1 VTGASAFETLADAYD
16 AWFDAHPALYESE
29 LQAVRAVLPEKTG
42 AWVEIGVGTGR
53 FASRL
58 GIETGIEPAAAMAEL
73 ARRRG
78 VRVLAGTAED
88 VPLDDAS
95 VQAAFLI
102 TTLCFVRDINRSFS
116 EMRRILVRGG
126 AVVVAFLPRESPLGR
141 RILGDGGRDPF
152 FREARLLSTAEVL
165 AAMTCADLRVERI
178 VQTLTDPAGVERM
191 EAPSD
196 GFDRGSF
203 VVIRGSVPWSD
214 MKGST
219 QS

>member
-1 VTGASAFETLADAYD
+1 LADAYD
-16 AWFDAHPALYESE
+16 AWFDAHSALYESE

-58 GIETGIEPAAAMAEL
+58 GMETGIEPAAAMAEL
-73 ARRRG
+73 VRRRG

-88 VPLDDAS
+88 VPLDDTN

-102 TTLCFVRDINRSFS
+102 TTLCFVRDVDRSFS
-116 EMRRILVRGG
+116 EIRRMLVRGG

-141 RILGDGGRDPF
+141 SVLGEGGRDPF

-165 AAMTCADLRVERI
+165 AAMTSAGFRVETI
-178 VQTLTDPAGVERM
+178 VQTLMDPEGAERVETPF
-191 EAPSD
+191 A

>member
-1 VTGASAFETLADAYD
+1 MTGTNPFETLAGAYD
-16 AWFDAHPALYESE
+16 AWFDAHPQVFESE
-29 LQAVRAVLPEKTG
+29 LEAVRAILPERTG

-58 GIETGIEPAAAMAEL
+58 GIETEIEPAASMGAL
-73 ARRRG
+73 ARQRG
-78 VRVLAGTAED
+78 VRVLEGTAEN
-88 VPLDDAS
+88 VPLESSS

-102 TTLCFVRDINRSFS
+102 TTLCFVHDIGRTFS
-116 EMRRILVRGG
+116 EIRRILVQGG
-126 AVVVAFLPRESPLGR
+126 VVVIAFLPREGALGR
-141 RILGDGGRDPF
+141 RILEDGGGDPF
-152 FREARLLSTAEVL
+152 FREARLLSTVEVL
-165 AAMTCADLRVERI
+165 AAMARAGLRVERI
-178 VQTLTDPAGVERM
+178 VQTLTDPGDDERV

-214 MKGST
+214 VRKST

>member
-29 LQAVRAVLPEKTG
+29 LKAVRAVLPERTG

-88 VPLDDAS
+88 VPLDDSS

-102 TTLCFVRDINRSFS
+102 TTLCFVRDVDRSFS
-116 EMRRILVRGG
+116 EIRRILVRGG
-126 AVVVAFLPRESPLGR
+126 VVVVAFLPRESPLGR
-141 RILGDGGRDPF
+141 RILRDRGRDPF

-165 AAMTCADLRVERI
+165 AAMTSAGLRVERI
-178 VQTLTDPAGVERM
+178 VRTLTDPAGVERV

-196 GFDRGSF
+196 GLDRGSF
-203 VVIRGSVPWSD
+203 VVIRGSVPQGGWNE
-214 MKGST
+214 ST

>member
-1 VTGASAFETLADAYD
+1 MTGASAFETLADAYD
-16 AWFDAHPALYESE
+16 AWFDAHSALYESE

-58 GIETGIEPAAAMAEL
+58 GMETGIEPAAAMAEL
-73 ARRRG
+73 VRRRG

-88 VPLDDAS
+88 VPLDDTN

-102 TTLCFVRDINRSFS
+102 TTLCFVRDVDRSFS
-116 EMRRILVRGG
+116 EIRRMLVRGG

-141 RILGDGGRDPF
+141 SVLGEGGRDPF

-165 AAMTCADLRVERI
+165 AAMTSAGFRVETI
-178 VQTLTDPAGVERM
+178 VQTLMDPEGAERVETPF
-191 EAPSD
+191 A